1 VQTCSTATL
10 LIFGAYA
17 RHRVSRAGRPE
28 TRPVG
33 PWQGT
38 EPSPYI
44 SSARGRRLQLLVLPQ
59 CRRAM
64 ESTRPKALPAA
75 ESSTD
80 PQDLP
85 LRSYH
90 LLRSSLGRLTQA
102 VKNHWNRIMAELLV
116 VFENSNLFSK
126 RSAPTKD
133 RFWHAARATRP
144 IIQPCRSPE
153 SGSPSPAVG
162 GCVCLSA
169 CLPLGVSRFDM
180 IALKPPN
187 FDTRLFIYAPG
198 PCRL

>member
-1 VQTCSTATL
+1 
-10 LIFGAYA
+10 
-17 RHRVSRAGRPE
+17 
-28 TRPVG
+28 
-33 PWQGT
+33 
-38 EPSPYI
+38 
-44 SSARGRRLQLLVLPQ
+44 
-59 CRRAM
+59 M

-90 LLRSSLGRLTQA
+90 LLRSSLGRLIQA

-133 RFWHAARATRP
+133 RFWHVARATV
-144 IIQPCRSPE
+144 RSF
-153 SGSPSPAVG
+153 SLAV
-162 GCVCLSA
+162 
-169 CLPLGVSRFDM
+169 
-180 IALKPPN
+180 
-187 FDTRLFIYAPG
+187 RLNPVRQVLPG